1 MTTTTLAV
9 LVPLLPF
16 LGAVA
21 GLLLGRT
28 RPRLRTPP
36 RRPAARSPPSALA
49 VVVAVRQ
56 GGDQA
61 VDAATELTPT
71 GSVPI
76 ELALHIDG
84 FAALVAVLVGLVA
97 TCVQIYSTGYL
108 RDDPRYPSYAAL
120 VSLFTSAMLLVVYS
134 GDLMVLLVGWE
145 IMGICSYFLVGHY
158 WETPEARAASLKAFL
173 VTKLGDVPFLIGL
186 FALAAD
192 AGSFRITS
200 ILGTV
205 ASGGLDH
212 PTLIALLLLAG
223 VAGKSAQF
231 PLHTWLPDAM
241 AGPTPV
247 SALIHAATMV
257 AAGVYFVARLLPVF
271 AASAAALVV
280 LAVMAAVTMVGSALA
295 ALAQDDI
302 KRVLAYSTIGQLGYM
317 TGALAVGDRG
327 AAVFHL
333 LSHGA
338 FKALLFLGGGRDH
351 PRRRHQLAGRHVPDE
366 RPARPRPRRLLDDDR
381 GAPRARRDPAL
392 QRLLLQGGRPRRRRA
407 RRHRP
412 RRGHPRRRR
421 LDRPRRRP
429 GHRPAHRRLRD
440 PPVAARLPRPGSR
453 GPRPRQAAHRHER
466 RAVGARRPLARLR
479 PRHRPRC
486 PTGSTDATSTPTLTT
501 SVLGTGVALV
511 GGLVTYGAWRHT
523 TAMAA
528 RVPLGAVAAHPD
540 GDAGLVEAEA
550 IASHAPAYGDMAS
563 APDPADPGRLLL
575 GPLHRH
581 AAVGFH
587 LDAVYAALFVRP
599 VQAAATLVRFLDRE
613 VVDTY
618 VRGAGAAPRW
628 LGAAVRRAQT
638 GNVQTYLERAARRLR
653 RPGGRRRPRRHRGS
667 VSRRDRYQRVR
678 DAVPSRVHRRRPAP
692 RRRRRSAA
700 GPARADGEAPEQA
713 VLRHGVTV
721 TGAVLIAAIVLALGF
736 DHDHPSR
743 MQATTDI
750 SWIPAL
756 DVRIHLGIDG
766 ISLPLLVLTALLTFL
781 CALYRYFKMPTG
793 PSPKAFVALA
803 PRPRVRHPRHL
814 RRPRPAAVLPRLRD
828 GAHPD
833 VLPHRPLG
841 R

>member
-16 LGAVA
+16 LGAAA

-28 RPRLRTPP
+28 APGFVRPL
-36 RRPAARSPPSALA
+36 AVLPSLAALA
-49 VVVAVRQ
+49 LAAVVAVGQ
-56 GGDQA
+56 GGDAA

-84 FAALVAVLVGLVA
+84 FAALVAVLVAFVA

-134 GDLMVLLVGWE
+134 GDLIVLLVGWE
-145 IMGICSYFLVGHY
+145 VMGICSYFLVGHY
-158 WETPEARAASLKAFL
+158 WETPEARAASIKAFL

-186 FALAAD
+186 FALATD
-192 AGSFRITS
+192 AGSFRITKV
-200 ILGTV
+200 LDTV
-205 ASGGLDH
+205 AHGGLHH

-271 AASAAALVV
+271 EASSAAMVV
-280 LAVMAAVTMVGSALA
+280 LAVMAAVTMAGSGLA

-338 FKALLFLGGGRDH
+338 FKALLFLAAGVVIHATGTNSLAAMSRMGNVRARVPDAFWTMTVALLALAAIPPFSGFFSKESVLGAAEHAATGDTAHIPGAAGWIVLGAGLLAALLTAAYATRLWLLAFHGKGAEAPDHGRQPVAMNAVLWVLAVPSLALGGLAYRVLPDWFDGRD
-351 PRRRHQLAGRHVPDE
+351 L
-366 RPARPRPRRLLDDDR
+366 
-381 GAPRARRDPAL
+381 
-392 QRLLLQGGRPRRRRA
+392 
-407 RRHRP
+407 
-412 RRGHPRRRR
+412 
-421 LDRPRRRP
+421 
-429 GHRPAHRRLRD
+429 
-440 PPVAARLPRPGSR
+440 
-453 GPRPRQAAHRHER
+453 
-466 RAVGARRPLARLR
+466 
-479 PRHRPRC
+479 
-486 PTGSTDATSTPTLTT
+486 TPTLTT

-511 GGLVTYGAWRHT
+511 GVVVTYGAWRQT
-523 TAMAA
+523 TAFAA
-528 RVPLGAVAAHPD
+528 GAPLGAVAAHPE

-550 IASHAPAYGDMAS
+550 IASHTPAYGDVAS

-581 AAVGFH
+581 AVTGFH
-587 LDAVYAALFVRP
+587 LDAVYGALFVRP
-599 VQAAATLVRFLDRE
+599 VLAAADLVRFLDRE

-618 VRGAGAAPRW
+618 VRGAGTLPRL

-638 GNVQTYLERAARRLR
+638 GNLQTY
-653 RPGGRRRPRRHRGS
+653 
-667 VSRRDRYQRVR
+667 VS
-678 DAVPSRVHRRRPAP
+678 ALL
-692 RRRRRSAA
+692 A
-700 GPARADGEAPEQA
+700 GTVVLTVA
-713 VLRHGVTV
+713 VLLVA
-721 TGAVLIAAIVLALGF
+721 TGA
-736 DHDHPSR
+736 
-743 MQATTDI
+743 
-750 SWIPAL
+750 
-756 DVRIHLGIDG
+756 
-766 ISLPLLVLTALLTFL
+766 
-781 CALYRYFKMPTG
+781 
-793 PSPKAFVALA
+793 
-803 PRPRVRHPRHL
+803 
-814 RRPRPAAVLPRLRD
+814 
-828 GAHPD
+828 
-833 VLPHRPLG
+833 
-841 R
+841 

>member
-28 RPRLRTPP
+28 APGFVRPLAVLPP
-36 RRPAARSPPSALA
+36 LAALGLA

-56 GGDQA
+56 GGHQA
-61 VDAATELTPT
+61 VSAATELTPT

-76 ELALHIDG
+76 ELALYIDG

-108 RDDPRYPSYAAL
+108 RNDPRYPSYAAL

-158 WETPEARAASLKAFL
+158 WETPEARAASIKAFL

-186 FALAAD
+186 FALATD
-192 AGSFRITS
+192 AGSFRITK
-200 ILGTV
+200 ILGNV

-271 AASAAALVV
+271 AASSAALVV
-280 LAVMAAVTMVGSALA
+280 LAVMAAVTMAGSALA

-317 TGALAVGDRG
+317 TGALAVGDRS

-338 FKALLFLGGGRDH
+338 FKALLFLGAGVIIHAAGTNSLAAMSRMKDLRARVPDAYWTMTVALLALAAIPPFSGFFTKEAVLGAAEHVATGHAEGIPGAVGWIVLVAGLVTALLTAAYAMRLWLLAFRGHGPEAPDHGRQPIVMNAVLWVLAVPSLAFGLATGPLPDWFDGRD
-351 PRRRHQLAGRHVPDE
+351 L
-366 RPARPRPRRLLDDDR
+366 
-381 GAPRARRDPAL
+381 
-392 QRLLLQGGRPRRRRA
+392 
-407 RRHRP
+407 
-412 RRGHPRRRR
+412 
-421 LDRPRRRP
+421 
-429 GHRPAHRRLRD
+429 
-440 PPVAARLPRPGSR
+440 
-453 GPRPRQAAHRHER
+453 
-466 RAVGARRPLARLR
+466 
-479 PRHRPRC
+479 
-486 PTGSTDATSTPTLTT
+486 TPTLTT

-511 GGLVTYGAWRHT
+511 GGIITYGAWRHT
-523 TAMAA
+523 MAMAA
-528 RVPLGAVAAHPD
+528 RVPMGAVAAHPE

-550 IASHAPAYGDMAS
+550 IASHAPAYGDVAS

-618 VRGAGAAPRW
+618 VRGAGALPRW
-628 LGAAVRRAQT
+628 LGTAVRRAQT
-638 GNVQTYLERAARRLR
+638 GNLQTYVSALLAGTVVLVVAA
-653 RPGGRRRPRRHRGS
+653 
-667 VSRRDRYQRVR
+667 
-678 DAVPSRVHRRRPAP
+678 
-692 RRRRRSAA
+692 
-700 GPARADGEAPEQA
+700 
-713 VLRHGVTV
+713 
-721 TGAVLIAAIVLALGF
+721 
-736 DHDHPSR
+736 
-743 MQATTDI
+743 
-750 SWIPAL
+750 
-756 DVRIHLGIDG
+756 
-766 ISLPLLVLTALLTFL
+766 LLVATA
-781 CALYRYFKMPTG
+781 
-793 PSPKAFVALA
+793 
-803 PRPRVRHPRHL
+803 
-814 RRPRPAAVLPRLRD
+814 
-828 GAHPD
+828 GA
-833 VLPHRPLG
+833 
-841 R
+841 